1 MSDLS
6 NLLGDLYGDSQNPDG
21 PSVRHEPAAT
31 DRTEWSAGRSDDDLA
46 AALSAALAEPPA
58 APSPTPV
65 AAAPVMPEVPPAPV
79 APAPVIPVAEAPVS
93 APSNWTSA
101 PASVEMPAP
110 VPVAAMSAGPRL
122 WLRGDDDILPIA
134 GAVKKKRK

>member
-21 PSVRHEPAAT
+21 PPVRHEPAAA
-31 DRTEWSAGRSDDDLA
+31 DRTEWSAGHSDDDLA
-46 AALSAALAEPPA
+46 AALSAALAEPLA
-58 APSPTPV
+58 APSPAPV
-65 AAAPVMPEVPPAPV
+65 AAAPVMPEVPV
-79 APAPVIPVAEAPVS
+79 APVAEAPAS
-93 APSNWTSA
+93 ALPNWTSA

-110 VPVAAMSAGPRL
+110 APIAAMPAAPRL
-122 WLRGDDDILPIA
+122 WLRGDDDLLPVA